1 MKRNFT
7 SLYFYTY
14 MYFLRNKGEE
24 MYGDFTLDFAQLW
37 IAQLPAGSVHLSFE
51 WWLKK
56 LPARRCETAIVTE
69 MGTLKPS
76 CNKTQ
81 HGIC

>member
-7 SLYFYTY
+7 SLSIYIYIIY

-37 IAQLPAGSVHLSFE
+37 IAQLPFLQEV
-51 WWLKK
+51 
-56 LPARRCETAIVTE
+56 CT
-69 MGTLKPS
+69 
-76 CNKTQ
+76 
-81 HGIC
+81 